1 MLARCAY
8 PPFVLWIKRTLCLC
22 EDNTLTSHTHLT
34 GSAPL
39 LCLRAPGEPNTA
51 RISSVCTCVCVCVF
65 QEAVIKP
72 VSPDVLYLFRVQ
84 AVCLNDK
91 RSDFSQSMLFRGK
104 CAHTHT
110 HTCAFVLLHSICS
123 SHPCVCFVI
132 SANTTRIFEG
142 TRIVKTGMVGP
153 SLYSRWQPCLP
164 VYYTHTHTHVDEF
177 TVSQP
182 GVWGQINL
190 KYIICNHAWY
200 VPYQVTE
207 IPYVESRDI
216 KNTSQ
221 FKGIL

>member
-22 EDNTLTSHTHLT
+22 EDNTLTSHTPLT

-110 HTCAFVLLHSICS
+110 HVHVCALTLYLFVTSMCLLCHFSKYHQNIRRDEDRENRNGRSISVQQVAAVSPCLLHS
-123 SHPCVCFVI
+123 
-132 SANTTRIFEG
+132 
-142 TRIVKTGMVGP
+142 
-153 SLYSRWQPCLP
+153 
-164 VYYTHTHTHVDEF
+164 HTHTRWWIYSF
-177 TVSQP
+177 PTRSLRS
-182 GVWGQINL
+182 N
-190 KYIICNHAWY
+190 
-200 VPYQVTE
+200 
-207 IPYVESRDI
+207 
-216 KNTSQ
+216 
-221 FKGIL
+221 

>member
-22 EDNTLTSHTHLT
+22 EDNTLTSHTPLT

-110 HTCAFVLLHSICS
+110 RARLCSYTLSIRHIHVFALS
-123 SHPCVCFVI
+123 FQQIPP
-132 SANTTRIFEG
+132 E
-142 TRIVKTGMVGP
+142 
-153 SLYSRWQPCLP
+153 YS
-164 VYYTHTHTHVDEF
+164 
-177 TVSQP
+177 
-182 GVWGQINL
+182 
-190 KYIICNHAWY
+190 
-200 VPYQVTE
+200 
-207 IPYVESRDI
+207 
-216 KNTSQ
+216 
-221 FKGIL
+221 KGRGSWKQEW